1 MKFYLALRKC
11 GVVAGDRVVG
21 YIPNCPEA
29 IEAMAATA
37 AIGKCSG
44 ISGVNGDRIHPELFK
59 RP

>member
-1 MKFYLALRKC
+1 MRKC

-37 AIGKCSG
+37 TIGNNSKSMRLKMKICM
-44 ISGVNGDRIHPELFK
+44 R
-59 RP
+59 